1 MSLFEKYPSYSY
13 HIGKRALIGQ
23 FLYLINPT
31 RKLYFKIKMQYSSPM
46 HRTSYMSPLNNQGQ
60 VIEEKTRTTTT
71 EEFIPAAGYQGIDA
85 RSSYIPARASYVP
98 ARTSYVAGRSSYL
111 GGATQRLSYTPETR
125 TSYVPVTTQRTSYVP
140 VTSYE
145 TKYVPQTTT
154 VLRQSYVQPLQT
166 TQYNQP
172 LQTSQYIQNSQYMQQ
187 GSNYQNSYGAPLA
200 VGNGL
205 HGLGHSSYYG
215 QQSLY
220 GSQYGQQQQYMRGS
234 QYGQQGGALMGRT
247 LMIRPVAAQLTHRTD
262 FILFKM
268 DPFVEIAIGA
278 NRYKTTV
285 HKNGGKR
292 PQWNETFTHEL
303 YGNEGDMSVIVWDQ
317 DRKKVDLVGE
327 TKINLGQVLA
337 NGSSSNWYELFWRG
351 KTAGRILINLE
362 VV

>member
-1 MSLFEKYPSYSY
+1 
-13 HIGKRALIGQ
+13 
-23 FLYLINPT
+23 
-31 RKLYFKIKMQYSSPM
+31 LYFKIKMQYSSPM

-71 EEFIPAAGYQGIDA
+71 EEFIPAAGYQGIEA
-85 RSSYIPARASYVP
+85 RSSYIPAR
-98 ARTSYVAGRSSYL
+98 TSYVGGRSSYL

-125 TSYVPVTTQRTSYVP
+125 TSYVPVTTQKTSYVP
-140 VTSYE
+140 VTTYE

-154 VLRQSYVQPLQT
+154 LLRQSYVQPLQT
-166 TQYNQP
+166 SQYIQP
-172 LQTSQYIQNSQYMQQ
+172 LQTTRHLQSSQFMQQ
-187 GSNYQNSYGAPLA
+187 GSNYQTGYGAPLA
-200 VGNGL
+200 VGSGL

-215 QQSLY
+215 QQNT
-220 GSQYGQQQQYMRGS
+220 QYGQQGLCGSQCGMQNMQGS
-234 QYGQQGGALMGRT
+234 QYGQQGGSLMGRT

-268 DPFVEIAIGA
+268 DPFVEIAIGP

-317 DRKKVDLVGE
+317 DRRKVDLVGE

-362 VV
+362 VL